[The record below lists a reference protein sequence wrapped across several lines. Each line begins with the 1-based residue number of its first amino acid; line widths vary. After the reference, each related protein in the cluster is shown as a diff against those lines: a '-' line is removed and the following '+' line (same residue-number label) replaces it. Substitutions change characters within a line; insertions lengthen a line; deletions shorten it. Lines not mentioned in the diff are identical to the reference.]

1 MSTLANIPSQSK
13 PKKFFKIKGGN
24 QKLRQYINRIVN
36 QFRETFVQLTLCG
49 AEKMIYDNLIS
60 LEQKMRSGKDMGLC
74 IFQACM
80 RYGKSWI
87 GLILLQCIKQVL
99 NPNLKLV
106 QILAPPGCKNN
117 ILDAWR
123 EKIEVFA
130 KLDPSW
136 NDLKVIDDEKKLL
149 DPMIIECMLANST
162 TLYILPTTYAWIY
175 GNGSHKKPIGKVLI
189 DNFSPDQV
197 MFISDEVH
205 HNLGLFTGGFASPGK
220 GKEHPKAIEITN
232 HFGPDTITRNKIMKF
247 INKSI
252 HIGFSG
258 TGGEAIYYYKMYG
271 TSLHG
276 RIESK
281 QCIVEGSIQKIDNYD
296 YIVTKKWGDRYLE
309 IPSIIH
315 KHYLEQLLKQPQ
327 SEKLACPL
335 KVLISVANFYQIDE
349 LTKILQNDARCSG
362 LNIERIHS
370 NSPLSKQDEN
380 NAHIIIGCKKI
391 IEGCTFNNLILTIQ
405 TTEMNSG
412 SSAGNSE
419 KRSAASHQF
428 GARSQNP
435 DTFRYTTTQ
444 VVLFRNEKKRC
455 EYDQEP
461 EYRLTDELLTRYNRL
476 DPIYN
481 KFENNRWN
489 YSLLRMLRA
498 FNEQERIFTVCNKEF
513 PIEPADSNCMKDYL
527 NGNRIDVE
535 AAYKIYEKYYQQ
547 TLDYFKVKFPDLVGE
562 DIKKDINGKW
572 IYINDNP
579 SSAGYTEPN
588 PEAKLIINTK
598 LAEKI
603 NPEIDGAI
611 CLLDWTSFNTSKTL
625 TEKYPVLKPR
635 LIIPQLNN
643 TNSEQTD
650 YTHMV
655 IDPEFGEYVK
665 EGSFIDIVG
674 SIPKIN
680 TVYADFCGTWET
692 QIEQTNFIEKI
703 LPKLSKGSLL
713 AITISSGI
721 CSNANGHLVDTWHRF
736 IAKKREDLQEKIED
750 EYKLNT
756 KALKF
761 NGERVYF
768 YGQKM
773 PMATFIIECK

>member
-1 MSTLANIPSQSK
+1 MSTLANIPTQTK
-13 PKKFFKIKGGN
+13 PKKIFKIKGGN
-24 QKLRQYINRIVN
+24 QELRQRINRIVN
-36 QFRETFVQLTLCG
+36 QFRKTFVQLTLCG
-49 AEKMIYDNLIS
+49 AEKMIYDNLIL
-60 LEQKMRSGKDMGLC
+60 LEKKMGSEKDMGLC

-87 GLILLQCIKQVL
+87 GLILLQCIKHEL

-106 QILAPPGCKNN
+106 QILAPTGSKNN
-117 ILDAWR
+117 ILDGWK

-136 NDLKVIDDEKKLL
+136 NDLMVIEDEKKLL
-149 DPMIIECMLANST
+149 DPTFIAGMFANSK
-162 TLYILPTTYAWIY
+162 TLYILPTTYSWIY
-175 GNGSHKKPIGKVLI
+175 GDGSHKNPIGPVLL

-220 GKEHPKAIEITN
+220 GKENDKAVYVTN
-232 HFGPDTITRNKIMKF
+232 HFGPTAITRNKIMKF

-281 QCIVEGSIQKIDNYD
+281 QCIDEGSIQKIDNYD
-296 YIVTKKWGDRYLE
+296 YIVTKEWKKRYLE
-309 IPSIIH
+309 IPSIIDR
-315 KHYLEQLLKQPQ
+315 HYLEQLRKQPQ
-327 SEKLACPL
+327 IEKLACPL

-349 LTKILQNDARCSG
+349 LTEILQNDARCSG
-362 LNIERIHS
+362 LNIERIHT

-444 VVLFRNEKKRC
+444 VVLFKNEKSKC
-455 EYDQEP
+455 EYEQEP

-498 FNEQERIFTVCNKEF
+498 FNEQEPTFTVCKEEF
-513 PIEPADSNCMKDYL
+513 PIERADSNYMKDYL
-527 NGNRIDVE
+527 NGNRVDVE
-535 AAYKIYEKYYQQ
+535 TAYKIYEKYYQQ
-547 TLDYFKVKFPDLVGE
+547 TLDYFKVKFPDLIGE
-562 DIKKDINGKW
+562 DIKKDPSGKW
-572 IYINDNP
+572 VYVMDYT
-579 SSAGYTEPN
+579 SGYQETN
-588 PEAKLIINTK
+588 PEDKKIINQTIVDT
-598 LAEKI
+598 I
-603 NPEIDGAI
+603 NPLLSGKIVVLDHTNFRTSNAI
-611 CLLDWTSFNTSKTL
+611 VTVYPELLDRLVIPQCNREIFSIMKTDPKFGKYVIDSSLSDYIQLENNYNTI
-625 TEKYPVLKPR
+625 YADGCQVLDTIKKEEWVKH
-635 LIIPQLNN
+635 IIP
-643 TNSEQTD
+643 
-650 YTHMV
+650 
-655 IDPEFGEYVK
+655 
-665 EGSFIDIVG
+665 
-674 SIPKIN
+674 
-680 TVYADFCGTWET
+680 
-692 QIEQTNFIEKI
+692 
-703 LPKLSKGSLL
+703 
-713 AITISSGI
+713 
-721 CSNANGHLVDTWHRF
+721 
-736 IAKKREDLQEKIED
+736 
-750 EYKLNT
+750 KLNT
-756 KALKF
+756 GSIFAITVISKIGQQADDFTGKISTFKDMDIMEKTGYQLRPISINDRTQYEYG
-761 NGERVYF
+761 NGRHLCTMIF
-768 YGQKM
+768 K
-773 PMATFIIECK
+773 KN

>member
-1 MSTLANIPSQSK
+1 MSTLVNIPAQSK

-24 QKLRQYINRIVN
+24 QALRQYINKIVN

-87 GLILLQCIKQVL
+87 GLILLQCIKHVL

-106 QILAPPGCKNN
+106 QILAPPGSKNN
-117 ILDAWR
+117 ILDGWK

-136 NDLKVIDDEKKLL
+136 NDLMVIDDEKKLL
-149 DPMIIECMLANST
+149 DPTFIAGMMANSK

-175 GNGSHKKPIGKVLI
+175 GNGSHKKPIGTVLL

-220 GKEHPKAIEITN
+220 GKENDKAVDITN
-232 HFGPDTITRNKIMKF
+232 HFGPTAITRNKIMKF

-281 QCIVEGSIQKIDNYD
+281 QCIDEGSIQKIDNYD

-327 SEKLACPL
+327 SETMECPL

-444 VVLFRNEKKRC
+444 VVLFRNEKSKC
-455 EYDQEP
+455 EYEQEP

-498 FNEQERIFTVCNKEF
+498 FNEQERIFTVCNKQF
-513 PIEPADSNCMKDYL
+513 PIERADSNCMKDYL
-527 NGNRIDVE
+527 NGNRVGVE

-547 TLDYFKVKFPDLVGE
+547 TLDYFKVKFPDLIGE

-572 IYINDNP
+572 IYVMDYTP
-579 SSAGYTEPN
+579 GYQETN
-588 PEAKLIINTK
+588 PEDKKIINQTIVDT
-598 LAEKI
+598 I
-603 NPEIDGAI
+603 NPLLSGKIVVLDHTNFRTSNAI
-611 CLLDWTSFNTSKTL
+611 VTVYPELLDRLVILQHDSETFRIMKTDPKFGKYVIESSLSDYIQLENNYNTIYADGCQLLDTIKK
-625 TEKYPVLKPR
+625 EEWVKH
-635 LIIPQLNN
+635 IIP
-643 TNSEQTD
+643 
-650 YTHMV
+650 
-655 IDPEFGEYVK
+655 
-665 EGSFIDIVG
+665 
-674 SIPKIN
+674 
-680 TVYADFCGTWET
+680 
-692 QIEQTNFIEKI
+692 
-703 LPKLSKGSLL
+703 
-713 AITISSGI
+713 
-721 CSNANGHLVDTWHRF
+721 
-736 IAKKREDLQEKIED
+736 
-750 EYKLNT
+750 KLNT
-756 KALKF
+756 GSIFAITVISKIGQPADDFTGKISTFKDVDIMEKTGYQLRPISINDRTQYEYG
-761 NGERVYF
+761 NGMHLCTMIF
-768 YGQKM
+768 K
-773 PMATFIIECK
+773 KN

>member
-1 MSTLANIPSQSK
+1 MRIQTAILQSLVY
-13 PKKFFKIKGGN
+13 KKIYPLNCFTNEMEWKIT
-24 QKLRQYINRIVN
+24 QDEIN
-36 QFRETFVQLTLCG
+36 T
-49 AEKMIYDNLIS
+49 
-60 LEQKMRSGKDMGLC
+60 
-74 IFQACM
+74 
-80 RYGKSWI
+80 
-87 GLILLQCIKQVL
+87 
-99 NPNLKLV
+99 
-106 QILAPPGCKNN
+106 
-117 ILDAWR
+117 
-123 EKIEVFA
+123 
-130 KLDPSW
+130 
-136 NDLKVIDDEKKLL
+136 
-149 DPMIIECMLANST
+149 
-162 TLYILPTTYAWIY
+162 
-175 GNGSHKKPIGKVLI
+175 
-189 DNFSPDQV
+189 
-197 MFISDEVH
+197 
-205 HNLGLFTGGFASPGK
+205 
-220 GKEHPKAIEITN
+220 
-232 HFGPDTITRNKIMKF
+232 
-247 INKSI
+247 
-252 HIGFSG
+252 
-258 TGGEAIYYYKMYG
+258 
-271 TSLHG
+271 
-276 RIESK
+276 
-281 QCIVEGSIQKIDNYD
+281 IDNY
-296 YIVTKKWGDRYLE
+296 
-309 IPSIIH
+309 IH
-315 KHYLEQLLKQPQ
+315 H
-327 SEKLACPL
+327 
-335 KVLISVANFYQIDE
+335 N
-349 LTKILQNDARCSG
+349 ND
-362 LNIERIHS
+362 
-370 NSPLSKQDEN
+370 
-380 NAHIIIGCKKI
+380 
-391 IEGCTFNNLILTIQ
+391 
-405 TTEMNSG
+405 
-412 SSAGNSE
+412 
-419 KRSAASHQF
+419 
-428 GARSQNP
+428 
-435 DTFRYTTTQ
+435 
-444 VVLFRNEKKRC
+444 
-455 EYDQEP
+455 
-461 EYRLTDELLTRYNRL
+461 
-476 DPIYN
+476 
-481 KFENNRWN
+481 
-489 YSLLRMLRA
+489 SLLDLCSA
-498 FNEQERIFTVCNKEF
+498 IF
-513 PIEPADSNCMKDYL
+513 
-527 NGNRIDVE
+527 
-535 AAYKIYEKYYQQ
+535 EKYH
-547 TLDYFKVKFPDLVGE
+547 DMLVEKYKDEIMTHME

-713 AITISSGI
+713 AITISSGM